1 MAYIKFCVVAVETD
15 LKEQSIFVHFNKQV
29 DTDFVNEQ
37 NITVALRDNSVATLS
52 YFDLFTSDDLKTI
65 TIKFRNTPVVN
76 SDYVLVIQNTLQ
88 DLEGNKLDKSLFRSV
103 MLKSSVTSS
112 INLVSPANFEIIK
125 DKKFIWEEIGDNL
138 INSFRI
144 QISTDTG
151 FHNVVIDSTVV
162 GQTDI
167 TFGKELSHGQYYYRI
182 RAEEDDNYGTWSEI
196 RTFLIQEE
204 TEYEEETIGDTDSVT
219 QTDSSEPT
227 FENLVEEE
235 KTGSLNLI
243 EGPKSGVTP
252 SSFSFLFSED
262 IDISNASVSIVRS
275 DF

>member
-29 DTDFVNEQ
+29 DTDTVNEQ

-65 TIKFRNTPVVN
+65 TIKFRSTPVVN

-103 MLKSSVTSS
+103 MFKSTVTSS
-112 INLVSPANFEIIK
+112 INLISPANFEIIK

-151 FHNVVIDSTVV
+151 FHNIVIDSTVV

-167 TFGKELSHGQYYYRI
+167 TFGKELNHGQYYYRI
-182 RAEEDDNYGTWSEI
+182 RAEEDDNYGTWSEV

-204 TEYEEETIGDTDSVT
+204 TEYEEETIGDTESVT

-262 IDISNASVSIVRS
+262 IDISNVSVSIVRS